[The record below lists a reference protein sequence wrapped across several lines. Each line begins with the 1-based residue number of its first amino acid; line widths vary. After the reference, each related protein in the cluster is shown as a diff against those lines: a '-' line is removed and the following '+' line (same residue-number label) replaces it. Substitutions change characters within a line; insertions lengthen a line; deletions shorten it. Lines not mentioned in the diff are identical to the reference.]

1 MVLSSAKKISET
13 APSAVIVGGEEAI
26 YDNRA
31 ARSRL

>member
-13 APSAVIVGGEEAI
+13 APSTVVVGGEEDI
-26 YDNRA
+26 YDNTA